1 MKNKQRELVFL
12 RTFAVTVVIGL
23 FAFLSY
29 SFKKGNPF
37 HQKFGTIDVE
47 RINIVEKDGTVK
59 MAITNA
65 AHFPGK
71 GDSINGRVYHK
82 RKKRAGMLFFTE
94 DGKECGGFIYDG
106 EKTANGHAAGLSL
119 TYDQY
124 DGDQVMQLLSTDNK
138 INGRRNKTSVLV
150 FNDQGDNV
158 TREEN
163 EKLNQ
168 ELAAIKDPKERRVK
182 YEEYKKKGL
191 LSTHTP
197 RVALGNFVES
207 KGLYLFDENGKPR
220 AKFCIDQNNEVKLEA
235 YDDKGNVISSWPN
248 KK

>member
-12 RTFAVTVVIGL
+12 RTFAVTVAIGL

-29 SFKKGNPF
+29 SFKLGNPF
-37 HQKFGTIDVE
+37 NQKFGTIDVE

-59 MAITNA
+59 LVITNA
-65 AHFPGK
+65 DHFPTK
-71 GDSINGRVYHK
+71 GDSINGRIYHK

-106 EKTANGHAAGLSL
+106 EKTKNGHAAGLSL

-124 DGDQVMQLLSTDNK
+124 DGDQVMQLIMEDEKHKDRRFKST
-138 INGRRNKTSVLV
+138 RLV
-150 FNDQGDNV
+150 FNDQGDN
-158 TREEN
+158 TNRSIN
-163 EKLNQ
+163 QKLIT
-168 ELAAIKDPKERRVK
+168 ELKSITDPVK
-182 YEEYKKKGL
+182 RKQKYADYKKKGL
-191 LSTHTP
+191 LLSHTP
-197 RVALGNFVES
+197 RVALGSFTTN
-207 KGLYLFDENGKPR
+207 KGLFLFDDNGKPR
-220 AKFCIDQNNEVKLEA
+220 AKFCIDQNNEVKLET